1 MSKRQRYDQCN
12 ALLFMKLR
20 TDLEALL
27 HPVSVLG
34 STVSAKPPN
43 SAILSSCRCHH
54 RVWSEPV
61 AGYKCVCFAILLG
74 MSVHSSPRLA
84 WGAQPSPEVAQYL
97 RSLHGT
103 KQILRHSYN
112 GSDTVYLYANGIHA
126 RVTLQSD
133 NLFPTMIDEPVT
145 ITEADSLPRSLRFEI
160 ESEAL
165 GRGRLSIVTEGG
177 AAFTVGLL
185 GAVMQRLFVTEGET
199 FHPVLIDPQSGWA
212 HLHGCNHLYHD
223 EAAETFPTLEEALKA
238 EHKKCP
244 LCFTRIRRH
253 LDALI
258 REELGLQIAATMRS
272 FYRASGDRGNQQ
284 KLWRAGRRVLDTWP
298 WPVSDLPYRFTLV
311 DSAERNAVAS
321 PHGQIFVTGSLM
333 RTLESDE
340 ELAAV
345 LAHEIA
351 HVERHHGY
359 HLVRRVQQTNA
370 VADIASTA
378 LQISLGANVGK
389 DSIPV
394 ELAALLPVLA
404 RDICRSG
411 YGIRFE
417 EEADAV
423 AEVYLHTQ
431 GIPRETLS
439 HVLRKLQYDKD
450 IHAYRKGRELFP
462 THPDIDQRIQ
472 TVSRSRVRRIEPP
485 IRFAGYDRN
494 GHLVAELE
502 IELERVV
509 EPQVGKARPSKRSR
523 DATRSQRRSEILIG
537 DLHQIVGTL
546 TTTSFLG
553 HPTSFDALLVN
564 GTGTKAKFTNQET
577 LDFLP
582 NDRRGILVERSAERA
597 QPFIGQVESL
607 EMDLP
612 GVKQWKRQ
620 PASTGMATG
629 VGSMAPA
636 K

>member
-1 MSKRQRYDQCN
+1 MFGNRY
-12 ALLFMKLR
+12 
-20 TDLEALL
+20 
-27 HPVSVLG
+27 V
-34 STVSAKPPN
+34 
-43 SAILSSCRCHH
+43 
-54 RVWSEPV
+54 
-61 AGYKCVCFAILLG
+61 CVAILLG

-84 WGAQPSPEVAQYL
+84 WGAQPSPEVVQYL
-97 RSLHGT
+97 RSLRGT
-103 KQILRHSYN
+103 KQLLRHSYN
-112 GSDTVYLYANGIHA
+112 SSDTIYLRADGHHA
-126 RVTLQSD
+126 RVTLEGD

-145 ITEADSLPRSLRFEI
+145 VTDAVSLPKSVRIEI

-165 GRGRLSIVTEGG
+165 GRGRLEIETEKD
-177 AAFTVGLL
+177 ATFTVALL
-185 GAVMQRLFVTEGET
+185 RAVMQRLFITEGET
-199 FHPVLIDPQSGWA
+199 FHAVLIDPQSGWA
-212 HLHGCNHLYHD
+212 HLHGCNHLYRD
-223 EAAETFPTLEEALKA
+223 EAAKTFATLEKALQA

-253 LDALI
+253 LDVLI
-258 REELGLQIAATMRS
+258 REELGLQIASTMRS

-284 KLWRAGRRVLDTWP
+284 KLWKAGRRVLDAWP

-321 PHGQIFVTGSLM
+321 PHGQIFVTGALL
-333 RTLESDE
+333 RTMESDE
-340 ELAAV
+340 ELEAV

-370 VADIASTA
+370 VADIASSA

-389 DSIPV
+389 ESIPV
-394 ELAALLPVLA
+394 ELAALLPVVA
-404 RDICRSG
+404 RNICRSG

-431 GIPRETLS
+431 GIPRERLCQ
-439 HVLRKLQYDKD
+439 VLRKLQYDKD
-450 IHAYRKGRELFP
+450 IHAYRKGRELYP
-462 THPDIDQRIQ
+462 THPEIDQRIQ
-472 TVSRSRVRRIEPP
+472 TVSRSRVRRVEPP
-485 IRFAGYDRN
+485 VRFAGYDRR
-494 GHLVAELE
+494 GHLVAELD
-502 IELERVV
+502 IELERIV

-523 DATRSQRRSEILIG
+523 DATRSQQRNEILIG
-537 DLHQIVGTL
+537 GLHQIVGTL

-553 HPTSFDALLVN
+553 RPTSFDTLLVH
-564 GTGTKAKFTNQET
+564 GAGTKAKFANEER
-577 LDFLP
+577 LDVLP
-582 NDRRGILVERSAERA
+582 NDRRGILVERSAVRG
-597 QPFIGQVESL
+597 QPFIGEVENL

-620 PASTGMATG
+620 PASTDEVEE